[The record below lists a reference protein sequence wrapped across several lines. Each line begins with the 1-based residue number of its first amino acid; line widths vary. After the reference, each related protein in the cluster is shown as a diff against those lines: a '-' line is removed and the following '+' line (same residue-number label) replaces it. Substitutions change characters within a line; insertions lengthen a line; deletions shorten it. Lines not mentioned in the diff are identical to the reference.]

1 MELFQKQIQDGMLG
15 LAVGD
20 ALGVPVEFRSRERL
34 KQNPVTGMRAYGTH
48 NQPAGT
54 WSDDTTM
61 ALCTLE
67 SLAKGVDYNDIMNRF
82 CRWVDEGYMTAHG
95 KLFDIGRTTLHAL
108 HLYSTGTPALQC
120 GGTDVRDNGNGSLM
134 RILPAVFYLR
144 REYGAACMEKPEA
157 FALIHNLSRLT
168 HGHEIS
174 QIACG
179 LYCDMANELMNGK
192 TIAEAIGHA
201 SLIKNSW
208 YGMQEEFS
216 PWLSKFDFVNAG
228 ILAAL
233 PEKAI
238 RSSGYV
244 VDTLQAALWCLIT
257 TDSYSQ
263 CVLKA
268 VNLGDDTDTVGA
280 VAGGLAGI
288 LYGAESIPEGWL
300 KVLAKKEKILRLCE
314 NFIPV

>member
-15 LAVGD
+15 LAIGD

-34 KQNPVTGMRAYGTH
+34 KQNPVMGMRAYGTH

-67 SLAKGVDYNDIMNRF
+67 SLAKGVDYDDIMERF
-82 CRWVDEGYMTAHG
+82 YRWVDEGYMTPHG

-108 HLYSTGTPALQC
+108 HLYSTGTSALEC
-120 GGTDVRDNGNGSLM
+120 GGTDIRDNGNGSLM

-168 HGHEIS
+168 HGHPIS

-201 SLIKNSW
+201 SLIKDSW

-288 LYGAESIPEGWL
+288 LYGAESIPEDWL
-300 KVLAKKEKILRLCE
+300 DVLAKKEEILWLCE

>member
-1 MELFQKQIQDGMLG
+1 MELFQKQIQDGILG
-15 LAVGD
+15 FAIGD

-34 KQNPVTGMRAYGTH
+34 KQNPVMGMRAYGTH

-120 GGTDVRDNGNGSLM
+120 GGTDIRDNGNGSLM

-168 HGHEIS
+168 HGHPIS

-179 LYCDMANELMNGK
+179 IYCDMANELMNGK

-201 SLIKNSW
+201 ALLKDSW
-208 YGMQEEFS
+208 YGVKEEFS
-216 PWLSKFDFVNAG
+216 LWLSKFNFMDTETLV
-228 ILAAL
+228 AL

-288 LYGAESIPEGWL
+288 LYGAESIPEDWL
-300 KVLAKKEKILRLCE
+300 DVLAKKEEILRLCE

>member
-15 LAVGD
+15 LAIGD

-67 SLAKGVDYNDIMNRF
+67 SLAKGVNYNDIMNRF

-108 HLYSTGTPALQC
+108 HLYSTGAPALQC

-144 REYGAACMEKPEA
+144 REYGPSCMEKPEA
-157 FALIHNLSRLT
+157 FTLIHNLSCLT

-179 LYCDMANELMNGK
+179 LYCDMTNELMNGK
-192 TIAEAIGHA
+192 TIAEALSHA
-201 SLIKNSW
+201 SLIKDSW
-208 YGMQEEFS
+208 YGVQEEFS
-216 PWLSKFDFVNAG
+216 PWLPKFDFMN
-228 ILAAL
+228 IETLASL
-233 PEKAI
+233 PEEAI
-238 RSSGYV
+238 KSSGYV
-244 VDTLQAALWCLIT
+244 VDTLQAALWCLLI

-280 VAGGLAGI
+280 IAGGLAGI
-288 LYGAESIPEGWL
+288 LYGAESIPEDWL
-300 KVLAKKEKILRLCE
+300 DVLAKKDEIVRLCE
-314 NFIPV
+314 NFIPA

>member
-15 LAVGD
+15 LAIGD

-168 HGHEIS
+168 HGHPIS

-201 SLIKNSW
+201 ALLKDSW
-208 YGMQEEFS
+208 YGIKEEFS
-216 PWLSKFDFVNAG
+216 PWLPKFDFMNAG

-244 VDTLQAALWCLIT
+244 VDTLQAALWCLLI

-288 LYGAESIPEGWL
+288 LYGAESIPEDWL
-300 KVLAKKEKILRLCE
+300 DVLAKKEEILRLCE

>member
-1 MELFQKQIQDGMLG
+1 MELLRKQIRDGILG

-20 ALGVPVEFRSRERL
+20 ALGVPVEFRIRERL

-48 NQPAGT
+48 NQPAGS

-67 SLAKGVDYNDIMNRF
+67 SLAKGVDYDDMMDRF
-82 CRWVDEGYMTAHG
+82 CRWVDEGYMTPHG

-108 HLYSTGTPALQC
+108 RLYSSGTPALQC

-144 REYGAACMEKPEA
+144 REYGANCMEKPEA
-157 FALIHNLSRLT
+157 FTLIHNLSRLT

-179 LYCDMANELMNGK
+179 LYCDMANGLMNGK
-192 TIAEAIGHA
+192 NLAEAVNHA
-201 SLIKNSW
+201 VLTKERW
-208 YGMQEEFS
+208 YGKQEEFS
-216 PWLSKFDFVNAG
+216 SWLAKFDFINAEM
-228 ILAAL
+228 LAAL
-233 PEKAI
+233 PEEAI
-238 RSSGYV
+238 KSSGYV
-244 VDTLQAALWCLIT
+244 VDTLQAALWCLLT
-257 TDSYSQ
+257 THSYHE

-268 VNLGDDTDTVGA
+268 VNLGSDTDTVAA

-288 LYGAESIPEGWL
+288 LYGAESIPEDWL
-300 KVLAKKEKILRLCE
+300 KVLAKKEEIIRLCE
-314 NFIPV
+314 AFFPV

>member
-1 MELFQKQIQDGMLG
+1 MLG
-15 LAVGD
+15 LAIGD

-108 HLYSTGTPALQC
+108 HLYSTGAPALQC

-144 REYGAACMEKPEA
+144 REYGAACMEKPES

-168 HGHEIS
+168 HGHPIS

-201 SLIKNSW
+201 ALLKDSW
-208 YGMQEEFS
+208 YGIKEEFS
-216 PWLSKFDFVNAG
+216 PWLPKFDFMNAG

-244 VDTLQAALWCLIT
+244 VDTLQAALWCLLI

-288 LYGAESIPEGWL
+288 LYGAESIPEDWL
-300 KVLAKKEKILRLCE
+300 NVLVKKEEIVRLCE

>member
-15 LAVGD
+15 LAIGD

-108 HLYSTGTPALQC
+108 HLYSTGAPALQC

-144 REYGAACMEKPEA
+144 REYGAACMEKPES

-168 HGHEIS
+168 HGHPIS

-201 SLIKNSW
+201 ALLKDSW
-208 YGMQEEFS
+208 YGIKEEFS
-216 PWLSKFDFVNAG
+216 PWLPKFDFMNAG

-244 VDTLQAALWCLIT
+244 VDTLQAALWCLLI

-288 LYGAESIPEGWL
+288 LYGAESIPEDWL
-300 KVLAKKEKILRLCE
+300 NVLVKKEEIVRLCE

>member
-1 MELFQKQIQDGMLG
+1 MELFQKQIHDGMLG
-15 LAVGD
+15 LAIGD

-108 HLYSTGTPALQC
+108 HLYSTGAPALQC

-134 RILPAVFYLR
+134 RILPAVFYLH
-144 REYGAACMEKPEA
+144 REYGPSCMDKPEA
-157 FALIHNLSRLT
+157 FVLIHNLSRLT

-201 SLIKNSW
+201 SLIKDSW
-208 YGMQEEFS
+208 YGVQEEFS
-216 PWLSKFDFVNAG
+216 PWLPKFDFMNAG

>member
-288 LYGAESIPEGWL
+288 LYGTESIPKDWL
-300 KVLAKKEKILRLCE
+300 DVLAKKEEIVRLCE
-314 NFIPV
+314 NFLPA

>member
-1 MELFQKQIQDGMLG
+1 MELLRKQIRDGILG

-20 ALGVPVEFRSRERL
+20 ALGVPVEFRIRERL

-48 NQPAGT
+48 NQPAGS

-67 SLAKGVDYNDIMNRF
+67 SLAKGVDYDDMMDRF
-82 CRWVDEGYMTAHG
+82 CRWVDEGYMTPHG
-95 KLFDIGRTTLHAL
+95 KLFDIGRTTRHAL
-108 HLYSTGTPALQC
+108 WLYSSGIPALEC

-144 REYGAACMEKPEA
+144 REYGANCMEKPEA
-157 FALIHNLSRLT
+157 FTLIHNLSRLT

-192 TIAEAIGHA
+192 NLAEAVNHA
-201 SLIKNSW
+201 VLTKERW
-208 YGMQEEFS
+208 YGKQEEFS
-216 PWLSKFDFVNAG
+216 SWLAKFDFINAEM
-228 ILAAL
+228 LAAL
-233 PEKAI
+233 PEEAI
-238 RSSGYV
+238 KSSGYV
-244 VDTLQAALWCLIT
+244 VDTLQAALWCLLT
-257 TDSYSQ
+257 THSYHE

-268 VNLGDDTDTVGA
+268 VNLGSDTDTVAA

-288 LYGAESIPEGWL
+288 LYGAESIPEDWMQ
-300 KVLAKKEKILRLCE
+300 VLAKKEQIIRLCE
-314 NFIPV
+314 NFLSA

>member
-1 MELFQKQIQDGMLG
+1 MELLRKQMQDGMLG

-20 ALGVPVEFRSRERL
+20 ALGVPVEFRSREVL
-34 KQNPVTGMRAYGTH
+34 KRNPVTGMRAYGTH
-48 NQPAGT
+48 NQPAGS

-67 SLAKGVDYNDIMNRF
+67 SLTKGVDYDDMMDRF
-82 CRWVDEGYMTAHG
+82 CRWVDEGYMTPHG

-108 HLYSTGTPALQC
+108 RMFSSGVPALQC

-144 REYGAACMEKPEA
+144 REYGSACMEKPEA
-157 FALIHNLSRLT
+157 FTLIHNLSRLT

-192 TIAEAIGHA
+192 TMAEAFNHA
-201 SLIKNSW
+201 ALTKDCR
-208 YGMQEEFS
+208 YGEQEEFS
-216 PWLSKFDFVNAG
+216 PWLPEFDFVNAET
-228 ILAAL
+228 LAAL
-233 PEKAI
+233 PEEAI
-238 RSSGYV
+238 KSSGYV
-244 VDTLQAALWCLIT
+244 VDTLRAALWCLLT
-257 TDSYSQ
+257 TRSYRD
-263 CVLKA
+263 CMLKA
-268 VNLGDDTDTVGA
+268 VNLGSDTDTVAA

-288 LYGAESIPEGWL
+288 LYGAESIPEDWL
-300 KVLAKKEKILRLCE
+300 KVLAKKEEIIRLCE
-314 NFIPV
+314 AFFPA

>member
-1 MELFQKQIQDGMLG
+1 MELLRKQMQDGMLG

-20 ALGVPVEFRSRERL
+20 ALGVPVEFRSREVL

-67 SLAKGVDYNDIMNRF
+67 SLTKGVDYDDMMDRF
-82 CRWVDEGYMTAHG
+82 CRWVDEGYMTPRG

-108 HLYSTGTPALQC
+108 RMFSSGVPALQC

-144 REYGAACMEKPEA
+144 REYGPACMEKAEA
-157 FALIHNLSRLT
+157 FELIHNLSRLT

-192 TIAEAIGHA
+192 TITEAVNHA
-201 SLIKNSW
+201 ALTKERW
-208 YGMQEEFS
+208 YGKQEEFS
-216 PWLSKFDFVNAG
+216 SWLAKFDFINAEM
-228 ILAAL
+228 LAAL
-233 PEKAI
+233 PEEAI
-238 RSSGYV
+238 KSSGYV
-244 VDTLQAALWCLIT
+244 VDTLQAALWCLLT

-268 VNLGDDTDTVGA
+268 VNLGSDTDTVAA

-288 LYGAESIPEGWL
+288 LYGAESIPEDWL
-300 KVLAKKEKILRLCE
+300 KVLAKKEEIVRLCE
-314 NFIPV
+314 AFFSV

>member
-48 NQPAGT
+48 NQPAGS

-67 SLAKGVDYNDIMNRF
+67 SLAKGVDYDDIMERF
-82 CRWVDEGYMTAHG
+82 YRWVDEGYMTPHG

-108 HLYSTGTPALQC
+108 HLYSTGTSALEC
-120 GGTDVRDNGNGSLM
+120 GGTDIRDNGNGSLM

-168 HGHEIS
+168 HGHPIS

-201 SLIKNSW
+201 SLIKDSW

-216 PWLSKFDFVNAG
+216 PWLPKFDFVNAG

-288 LYGAESIPEGWL
+288 LYGTESIPKDWL
-300 KVLAKKEKILRLCE
+300 DVLAKKEEIVRLCE
-314 NFIPV
+314 NFLPA

>member
-15 LAVGD
+15 LAIGD

-108 HLYSTGTPALQC
+108 HLYSTGAPALQC

-168 HGHEIS
+168 HGHPIS

-201 SLIKNSW
+201 ALLKDSW
-208 YGMQEEFS
+208 YGIKEEFS
-216 PWLSKFDFVNAG
+216 PWLPKFDFMNAG

-244 VDTLQAALWCLIT
+244 VDTLQAALWCLLI

-288 LYGAESIPEGWL
+288 LYGAESIPEDWL
-300 KVLAKKEKILRLCE
+300 DVLAKKEEILRLCE